1 MSKISIDTVLT
12 VWTPHVNHT
21 KHHFYQINDV
31 RKIDITINYSCGIV
45 GMTLKINQI
54 KIDY

>member
-1 MSKISIDTVLT
+1 MSKIRIDTVLT